1 MPRITEA
8 VRLVSVA
15 LCASSLLLGVSASAQ
30 AAPGDLDPSF
40 GAGGLVTTDFGS
52 RGDFSLAVALQTDG
66 KIVAAGNSSRAD
78 VFDVDFALARYN
90 SNGSLDATFGSGG
103 TVLTDFG
110 TSVDAASDVV
120 VQPDG
125 KILAAGIR
133 AGDFAL
139 ARYNADGSLDAAFG
153 SAGKVTTDFGSFDQA
168 NAVAVQ
174 SDGKIVAAGGT
185 AGGFALAR
193 YNSDGSLDAGFGSGG
208 KVVGSLPVFVFDVAM
223 TRDAKILVA
232 GGSGFFPFGSS
243 DLTLARYGSD
253 GALDTGFGSGGT
265 VVTDFGGSDNAF
277 AIALYPDGRI
287 VAAGGTKTSPSS
299 GDFALARF
307 NPAGS
312 LDATFGTGGRVL
324 TDFSSGSDDTAFGVV
339 VHPDGGITAAG
350 FTGPATGSSFA
361 LARYTSSGTLD
372 VGFGSGGKV
381 TTTFGHST
389 NGAFDIAAQPDG
401 KVVAAGS
408 TSVFGSSADFALARY
423 LGAPTTITVAVD
435 VKPDSADNVVPL
447 QSGGVVPVAIL
458 TTDSFDA
465 TTVDPASVCF
475 GGADDPGARACVE
488 KHHTGHLEDANG
500 DGRTDLL
507 LHYDVAQTG
516 IDPGDT
522 EACLTGRTYAG
533 VAIAGCDRISTK

>member
-193 YNSDGSLDAGFGSGG
+193 YNSDGSLDAGLGAAERSS
-208 KVVGSLPVFVFDVAM
+208 VPCRSL
-223 TRDAKILVA
+223 
-232 GGSGFFPFGSS
+232 
-243 DLTLARYGSD
+243 
-253 GALDTGFGSGGT
+253 
-265 VVTDFGGSDNAF
+265 
-277 AIALYPDGRI
+277 
-287 VAAGGTKTSPSS
+287 
-299 GDFALARF
+299 
-307 NPAGS
+307 
-312 LDATFGTGGRVL
+312 
-324 TDFSSGSDDTAFGVV
+324 
-339 VHPDGGITAAG
+339 
-350 FTGPATGSSFA
+350 
-361 LARYTSSGTLD
+361 
-372 VGFGSGGKV
+372 
-381 TTTFGHST
+381 
-389 NGAFDIAAQPDG
+389 
-401 KVVAAGS
+401 
-408 TSVFGSSADFALARY
+408 SSAS
-423 LGAPTTITVAVD
+423 P
-435 VKPDSADNVVPL
+435 
-447 QSGGVVPVAIL
+447 
-458 TTDSFDA
+458 
-465 TTVDPASVCF
+465 
-475 GGADDPGARACVE
+475 
-488 KHHTGHLEDANG
+488 
-500 DGRTDLL
+500 
-507 LHYDVAQTG
+507 
-516 IDPGDT
+516 
-522 EACLTGRTYAG
+522 
-533 VAIAGCDRISTK
+533 